1 MLTWLDI
8 GCVDILEREWRAC
21 MHCHRRVILRFAVQR
36 RRRRKSEGAARLG
49 DRRRNWRSFR
59 RERTD
64 RVLRF

>member
-21 MHCHRRVILRFAVQR
+21 MHRHRRVILRFAVQR

-49 DRRRNWRSFR
+49 DRRRN
-59 RERTD
+59 
-64 RVLRF
+64 